1 MNKKD
6 DQPMQITQARMVDLI
21 YTIRGQRVMLDRD
34 LAVMYDTETRK
45 INQQVKR
52 NENRFGDGYCF
63 KLNDEEF
70 GALKNLMNSRNM
82 IPNWGGIRYLPTAFT
97 EKGIY
102 MLATVLRSET
112 ADLVARHIVDTFT
125 ETKKILAENKQFRKR
140 IEQLEKEASE
150 KNEIIK
156 TLQLIALELNKNT

>member
-1 MNKKD
+1 MYNKKD
-6 DQPMQITQARMVDLI
+6 QSMNIAPTDMVDLI

-34 LAVMYDTETRK
+34 LAVLYETETRK

-52 NENRFGDGYCF
+52 NEGRFGDGYCF

-70 GALKNLMNSRNM
+70 RGLKELMNSPNVM
-82 IPNWGGIRYLPTAFT
+82 SNWGGIRYPPTAFT

-112 ADLVARHIVDTFT
+112 ANLVARHIVDTFT
-125 ETKKILAENKQFRKR
+125 ETKKILAENKQLRKR
-140 IEQLEKEASE
+140 IELLEKEASE
-150 KNEIIK
+150 KNKIIK
-156 TLQLIALELNKNT
+156 TLQLISLELKKGT

>member
-1 MNKKD
+1 
-6 DQPMQITQARMVDLI
+6 
-21 YTIRGQRVMLDRD
+21 
-34 LAVMYDTETRK
+34 
-45 INQQVKR
+45 
-52 NENRFGDGYCF
+52 
-63 KLNDEEF
+63 
-70 GALKNLMNSRNM
+70 
-82 IPNWGGIRYLPTAFT
+82 
-97 EKGIY
+97 